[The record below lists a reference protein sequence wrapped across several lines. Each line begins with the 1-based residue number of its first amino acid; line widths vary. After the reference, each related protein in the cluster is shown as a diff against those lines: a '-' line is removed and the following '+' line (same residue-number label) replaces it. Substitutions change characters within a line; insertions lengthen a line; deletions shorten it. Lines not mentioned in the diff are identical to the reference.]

1 MFDSDYHDFEQITE
15 EVYKRWE
22 RNLRNLLL
30 IKNKQIGVD
39 ASYYQKIMNS
49 NRLTELQSFLDYY
62 KKKIK

>member
-1 MFDSDYHDFEQITE
+1 MFDSDHSASEQITE

-22 RNLRNLLL
+22 RNRRNLLL

-39 ASYYQKIMNS
+39 ASSYQKIMNS

-62 KKKIK
+62 TKK